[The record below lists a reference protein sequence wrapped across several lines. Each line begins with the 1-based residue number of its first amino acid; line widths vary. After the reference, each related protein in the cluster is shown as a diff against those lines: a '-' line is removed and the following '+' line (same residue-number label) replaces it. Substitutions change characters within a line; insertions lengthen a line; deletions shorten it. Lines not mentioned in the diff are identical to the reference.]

1 MLYEVITLKFLKCKV
16 LEKAVSEIA
25 SKHDVDS
32 VAMLSPA
39 AASLDQF
46 SSYAQRGKE
55 FKKFVSSLSLN

>member
-1 MLYEVITLKFLKCKV
+1 
-16 LEKAVSEIA
+16 
-25 SKHDVDS
+25 
-32 VAMLSPA
+32 MLSPA